1 MNLLANKE
9 GMLRAMTFFKTSHN
23 QKAIWKDGDQVK
35 PMASELYVNKLVKIG
50 GGKVSLLLSSS
61 DNVIGVTNFDG
72 NKLDEGR
79 AFALDGVSFHAAI
92 GEVAAK
98 PYNVDYATGIT
109 KAQAQAFQFANL
121 VLKQNNEILVR
132 LPISS
137 ILNGKQEFSEYRD
150 LDLTMLVPQK
160 AIEVELEFPDEVA
173 APSLG
178 AGKAIFVSVK
188 FRGYEAY
195 QRR

>member
-1 MNLLANKE
+1 MNYLANKE
-9 GMLRAMTFFKTSHN
+9 GMLRAMTFFQDTHN
-23 QKAIWKDGDQVK
+23 KKAIFQNGDQIK
-35 PMASELYVNKLVKIG
+35 PMASELYVNKLVSIA
-50 GGKVSLLLSSS
+50 GGKQSLLQSGS
-61 DNVIGVTNFDG
+61 DNVVGVTNFDG
-72 NKLDEGR
+72 NKLDQGR

-92 GEVAAK
+92 GDKGAK

-121 VLKQNNEILVR
+121 VLRQNNEILMR

-150 LDLTMLVPQK
+150 LDLIMLIPQK
-160 AIEVELEFPDEVA
+160 VIEVELEFPDEVA
-173 APSLG
+173 APSVG
-178 AGKAIFVSVK
+178 DGKAIFVSVK
-188 FRGYEAY
+188 FRGYESY